1 MISSLANYLVMGIV
15 LLVFYLMQLLFA
27 GYMTR
32 RFLILQKKAK
42 IMFVAVFYTFT
53 IIATTARIVNVV
65 AIVFVEFNWQDC
77 QDWLKSEE
85 PLLDYDKFPQFA
97 RHQWIALY
105 SDQIAFRSKVI
116 LELFQTGQFAELAVQ
131 VKLSAAKLTTDVARK
146 RMFNIR
152 VALAVFIPLF
162 VTVGIFDTVI

>member
-1 MISSLANYLVMGIV
+1 M
-15 LLVFYLMQLLFA
+15 LLVFYLMQLLFT
-27 GYMTR
+27 GYMIFQ
-32 RFLILQKKAK
+32 FLIRQKKVK

-53 IIATTARIVNVV
+53 IIATTARIFNVV
-65 AIVFVEFNWQDC
+65 AIVFVEFNMR
-77 QDWLKSEE
+77 EYIYE
-85 PLLDYDKFPQFA
+85 PKDYDKFPQFA

-105 SDQIAFRSKVI
+105 SDQIAFWSKVM

-162 VTVGIFDTVI
+162 VTVGIFDTVMEAEMLAFY